1 MSLVCTI
8 HYKYFIFKTLD
19 IENIAQQNF
28 LATNMKYCF
37 FLSFI
42 GNINSVS
49 GIEIIMS
56 NILNNFRFFPHS
68 LCFFCQNSSRS
79 LTFICLPVR

>member
-28 LATNMKYCF
+28 LAPNMKYCF

-49 GIEIIMS
+49 GIEIIMP

-68 LCFFCQNSSRS
+68 LCFFVRTQAEALRLSVCQ
-79 LTFICLPVR
+79 